1 MGGSS
6 SLSRSLPQIL
16 WLSRMVKKSSR
27 RTRRTRRSRR
37 KTRYLRKSRQRGG
50 DADGFNDLNTVVTKT
65 INGVPT
71 VMSAD
76 KLVNDPNGLEAPAP
90 DPEDY

>member
-6 SLSRSLPQIL
+6 SLSRSLPQIP

-27 RTRRTRRSRR
+27 RTRRSRR
-37 KTRYLRKSRQRGG
+37 KTRRLRRRRKQRGG
-50 DADGFNDLNTVVTKT
+50 DPDGFNDLNTVVTKT

-90 DPEDY
+90 DPDDY